1 MGDLPVQLSCC
12 VFERILV
19 KLPEKRPPNALTFP
33 ASYIPEFI
41 TLLGG
46 RFAEFWWLDS
56 WLLHPVTVKHI
67 ALLAGIHTVPVV
79 FMLPEAFC
87 LRCRAFLLTLLLS
100 NLHGS

>member
-46 RFAEFWWLDS
+46 RFAEFWWYDS
-56 WLLHPVTVKHI
+56 RLLHHVTIDHV
-67 ALLAGIHTVPVV
+67 ALLTGIRAVPVV
-79 FMLPEAFC
+79 LMLPEAFC
-87 LRCRAFLLTLLLS
+87 LRCRAFLLTMLLS
-100 NLHGS
+100 YLNGS